1 MRKLIRYFTSRK
13 RERAPRHVT
22 PPLVTYYYDGESAIP
37 TAQRVKDISLSGLYL
52 LTERRWYPGTLIVIT
67 LQMTGVADNGGEKNT
82 IAVLAKVVRSDADGV
97 SFKFIFTPT
106 GDPKTDRNFD
116 GSKPADKKVLTRFL
130 RRL

>member
-1 MRKLIRYFTSRK
+1 MRKLIQFFTSRK

-22 PPLVTYYYDGESAIP
+22 PPLVTYYYDGESATP

-67 LQMTGVADNGGEKNT
+67 LQLKDYVDGDAEKT
-82 IAVLAKVVRSDADGV
+82 IAVLAKVIRSDADGV

-106 GDPKTDRNFD
+106 GDPKTGRNFD
-116 GSKPADKKVLTRFL
+116 GSKPADKKALTRFL
-130 RRL
+130 RRI

>member
-1 MRKLIRYFTSRK
+1 MRKLIRLFISRG

-22 PPLVTYYYDGESAIP
+22 PPLVTYYYDGDSATP
-37 TAQRVKDISLSGLYL
+37 TAQRVRDISSTGLYL

-67 LQMTGVADNGGEKNT
+67 LQVIEPANGGGENT

-97 SFKFIFTPT
+97 SFKFIFTPS
-106 GDPKTDRNFD
+106 GDSETARNFD
-116 GSKPADKKVLTRFL
+116 GSRPADKKALNQFL